1 MKLVPDPSQ
10 RAAEKEILEGLG
22 FTVIEITAASFA
34 QAPHPART
42 LLEAGKVNDFGRLL
56 EKEIPR
62 LRRYAR
68 GLTRDVSR
76 ADDLVQDTL
85 VRAIAKQDF
94 WQRGT
99 SLRAWLFTLMHN
111 QNVNGV
117 RRSMR
122 EGIAIEF
129 DDKWPSPTAATDPTG
144 RLLLRDLDR
153 ALARISEEQRRVI
166 LLIALEGTSYE
177 EAATIL
183 DVPVGTI
190 RSRVFRGRE
199 SLRKLMDR
207 RPESGAGERCG
218 YHERRAKAPTVRP
231 GRSANSK
238 FFSDAGIA
246 ARVEWIER
254 VRPAPDLAS
263 PA

>member
-1 MKLVPDPSQ
+1 M
-10 RAAEKEILEGLG
+10 
-22 FTVIEITAASFA
+22 
-34 QAPHPART
+34 
-42 LLEAGKVNDFGRLL
+42 NDFGRLL

-99 SLRAWLFTLMHN
+99 SIRAWLFTLMHN

-117 RRSMR
+117 QRNMR

-129 DDKWPSPTAATDPTG
+129 DDMWPFPDIGNRSDSKAVVARSRPCFRSHFRGATPGDSADWSG
-144 RLLLRDLDR
+144 RN
-153 ALARISEEQRRVI
+153 
-166 LLIALEGTSYE
+166 SYE
-177 EAATIL
+177 KAAMIL

-207 RPESGAGERCG
+207 RPESSEPTSGVAITSAVPKC
-218 YHERRAKAPTVRP
+218 RRFVSEDQPTQ
-231 GRSANSK
+231 NS
-238 FFSDAGIA
+238 S
-246 ARVEWIER
+246 RM
-254 VRPAPDLAS
+254 PA
-263 PA
+263 